1 MGHWICTVD
10 TQRTRG
16 NVPLCFAL
24 MECGALWDVYRL
36 VAESKSGTDGMI
48 FLTVNSISNY

>member
-10 TQRTRG
+10 TERTRG